1 VTPNQARWLRLSQL
15 FDHAIDLDPAQREAL
30 LDAECAD
37 DPTLR
42 AELQRML
49 DADAADS
56 AFDAGAH
63 EIITLHDEDDAGASD
78 DVPAARLGPWRID
91 RELGRGGMGTVHA
104 AHRDDDTAQ
113 RAAVKRLRRRWDG
126 STQAQRFLQERRILA
141 ALSHPNIPRLLD
153 NGVDNDGRPWFAL
166 EFIDGSPL
174 TTWADTRRLPLRE
187 RVALFG
193 QVCEAVQHAHEH
205 FVVHRDLKPA
215 NILVDAGGRAKVL
228 DFGVAKRIDED
239 AGSTRTGMFAGFTPE
254 YAAPEQMSG
263 GPITAATDVHALGVV
278 LFQLLTGRLPFTFA
292 PDDLRAAAEAISR
305 QPPPRLEQA
314 ITTGTE
320 EEVATRLQERR
331 TDTRAFRRFVRGD
344 LGRILQ
350 TALAKEPARR
360 YGSVRAFADD
370 LQRFLDGRPVSVS
383 GDTLGYRAGKF
394 VRRNRLGVAM
404 TALAVFAMIGGTAF
418 SLYRAEQERIQR
430 ERSEVVLGFMS
441 DLFQGQAVDG
451 GFGNQLTAV
460 DLLDRAAGRIDGVC
474 VEDPQGKATLL
485 NVVAGAYVSIG
496 MHEQAVAYATQAM
509 EVAGGLRDTSPD
521 TYLLA
526 VFRLVEALSDHRRY
540 PDVVAVVDRELAY
553 ARRHGG
559 TRPWAAHLMRKRGYA
574 QFELGNLDAAEQ
586 DLLQAI
592 ANYEELGET
601 VDGASEAYTDLALV
615 VSDKGDPRQALRHL
629 HRSNAIDRAL
639 PGPSELTVAINQI
652 NRAREHFRIGENA
665 QAITLL
671 EAAIPEFDALIGPA
685 YSRTI
690 IARNLLAQAYA
701 AQGRNADAVVAV
713 ERNLE
718 FQRASPGNDPVMLA
732 ISDATRAKLLV
743 YSGRASDA
751 LPVARQS
758 LDFLRTQYPDPTPLR
773 GRAAWILGETLLQL
787 HRCDEAAPELRA
799 ALSDEQAS
807 TGDTPTT
814 NAGEAYDSLGRCRL
828 QQGDPAGAEE
838 LLARAHA
845 HFTGAMGPEHPRT
858 LRSDVHRLW
867 AAHARSGDPSHLHGI
882 RERRTQLVALLAT
895 QDTPVV
901 WQLDLLL
908 DELADGQAPFALDPR
923 ARTQL
928 RRKLAEE
935 AGTDQPPA
943 FFGLNSFS

>member
-1 VTPNQARWLRLSQL
+1 MTPDQARWLRLSQL
-15 FDHAIDLDPAQREAL
+15 FDHMIDLDPAEREAL

-56 AFDAGAH
+56 AFDAGAR
-63 EIITLHDEDDAGASD
+63 EIITLHDEDDADASD

-153 NGVDNDGRPWFAL
+153 NGVDDDGRPWFAL

-174 TTWADTRRLPLRE
+174 TTWADARRLGLQE
-187 RVALFG
+187 RVALFV

-215 NILVDAGGRAKVL
+215 NILVGGDGRAKVL
-228 DFGVAKRIDED
+228 DFGVAKRMDDD
-239 AGSTRTGMFAGFTPE
+239 AGATRTGMFAGFTPE
-254 YAAPEQMSG
+254 YAAPEQISG
-263 GPITAATDVHALGVV
+263 GVISAATDVHALGVV
-278 LFQLLTGRLPFTFA
+278 LYQLLAGRLPFSFPA
-292 PDDLRAAAEAISR
+292 DDLRAAAEAIST

-314 ITTGTE
+314 ITTGSE
-320 EEVATRLQERR
+320 DEVTTRLRERR

-344 LGRILQ
+344 LGRIVQ
-350 TALAKEPARR
+350 TALAKEPPRR

-383 GDTLGYRAGKF
+383 GDTLAYRARKF
-394 VRRNRLGVAM
+394 VQRNRLGVAM
-404 TALAVFAMIGGTAF
+404 TTLAVIAMIGGTAF

-460 DLLDRAAGRIDGVC
+460 DLLDRAAGRIDGVFID
-474 VEDPQGKATLL
+474 DPQGKVTLL
-485 NVVAGAYVSIG
+485 GVVSGAYVSIG

-509 EVAGGLRDTSPD
+509 ELAGGLRDTSPD
-521 TYLLA
+521 TYLLV
-526 VFRLVEALSDHRRY
+526 VFRLVEALSDNRRY
-540 PDVVAVVDRELAY
+540 ADVVDVVDRELVY
-553 ARRHGG
+553 ARRHGS

-574 QFELGNLDAAEQ
+574 QFELGNLDAAEA

-592 ANYEELGET
+592 AVYEALGDV
-601 VDGASEAYTDLALV
+601 VDGASEAHTDLALV
-615 VSDKGDPRQALRHL
+615 VSDKGDPRQALLHL
-629 HRSNAIDRAL
+629 RKSEAIARAE
-639 PGPSELTVAINQI
+639 PDTTEVDHAVNRTNQ
-652 NRAREHFRIGENA
+652 AREHFRLGEYREA
-665 QAITLL
+665 VLLL
-671 EAAIPEFDALIGPA
+671 ESALPELDGLIGPV
-685 YSRTI
+685 YSRTVS
-690 IARNLLAQAYA
+690 ARNLLAQAYA
-701 AQGRNADAVVAV
+701 AQGRNADAVAEV
-713 ERNLE
+713 ERNIDA
-718 FQRASPGNDPVMLA
+718 QRTSETGHPVMLA
-732 ISDATRAKLLV
+732 LSEATRAKLLV
-743 YSGRASDA
+743 YSGRAAAA
-751 LPVARQS
+751 LPLARQS
-758 LDFLRTQYPDPTPLR
+758 LAFLQKQYPDPTPLR
-773 GRAAWILGETLLQL
+773 GRAGWILGETLLQL
-787 HRCDEAAPELRA
+787 QRCAEAEPVLRA
-799 ALSDEQAS
+799 ALSDERAS
-807 TGDTPTT
+807 TGDAPTT

-828 QQGDPAGAEE
+828 QQGDIAGAEE
-838 LLARAHA
+838 LLARAHE
-845 HFTGAMGPEHPRT
+845 HFTGSMGADHPRT
-858 LRSDVHRLW
+858 LRSEIHGLW
-867 AAHARSGDPSHLHGI
+867 AAHARSGDPAHLHGI

-908 DELADGQAPFALDPR
+908 DELADGQAPFALDPP
-923 ARTQL
+923 ARMQL
-928 RRKLAEE
+928 LAKLARE
-935 AGTDQPPA
+935 AGTDQPPI